1 GYWSWDPVENAVY
14 VPWVFMVAAMHTMIA
29 YKKSETALK
38 TSIILVI
45 CMFSLILYSTFLTRS
60 GILGNASVHSF
71 TDLGLSGQL
80 LLYLLFFT
88 VVAIVLAIVRWK
100 DIPSSEKEA
109 STYSREFW
117 IFIGATTLCLMGFQ
131 VLVPT
136 SIPVYNAIIEYFG
149 GISNVAPP
157 ADPMIF
163 YSKFQL
169 WFAVLIA
176 ILSGTGQFFWW
187 GKMDRN
193 KLLNALTYP
202 IAITLVVTTLI
213 LTIAGINEVSYIIL
227 ITAAVYSIVANGKIL
242 INLLNSN
249 YKLAGGSIAH
259 IGVAMMLIGIM
270 FSSGY
275 SSVISLNNSGL
286 LLIREASDEFN
297 QENVLL
303 WLNEPRQMQEYELV
317 YKGQYIESADFPDYI
332 ERTLVRPTPDPAVV
346 VARQP
351 LQAKNRTYFEK
362 GDSIRIHPENTYF
375 RVDYYKG
382 EDFQFTLYPRGQV
395 NPSMG
400 LIASPDIKRF
410 AMRDLYTHI
419 SSMPDPKEEIEWSEP
434 ESQTVRVGQR
444 FFINDYVAVLEGI
457 ERINE
462 VEDVPLLGNDIA
474 VKAKVRVFGKADDYL
489 VEPIYIIR

>member
-1 GYWSWDPVENAVY
+1 
-14 VPWVFMVAAMHTMIA
+14 
-29 YKKSETALK
+29 
-38 TSIILVI
+38 
-45 CMFSLILYSTFLTRS
+45 
-60 GILGNASVHSF
+60 
-71 TDLGLSGQL
+71 
-80 LLYLLFFT
+80 
-88 VVAIVLAIVRWK
+88 
-100 DIPSSEKEA
+100 
-109 STYSREFW
+109 
-117 IFIGATTLCLMGFQ
+117 
-131 VLVPT
+131 
-136 SIPVYNAIIEYFG
+136 
-149 GISNVAPP
+149 
-157 ADPMIF
+157 
-163 YSKFQL
+163 
-169 WFAVLIA
+169 
-176 ILSGTGQFFWW
+176 
-187 GKMDRN
+187 
-193 KLLNALTYP
+193 
-202 IAITLVVTTLI
+202 
-213 LTIAGINEVSYIIL
+213 
-227 ITAAVYSIVANGKIL
+227 
-242 INLLNSN
+242 
-249 YKLAGGSIAH
+249 
-259 IGVAMMLIGIM
+259 MMLIGIM

-275 SSVISLNNSGL
+275 SNVISLNNSGL
-286 LLIREASDEFN
+286 LLTREASDEFN

-375 RVDYYKG
+375 RVDYYKD

-489 VEPIYIIR
+489 VEPIYIIRMDDRAVGIVPADLYELGLRLTLNKINPEDETFELVSSFTQKDYVILKAMEKPLINILWIGTILLTVGFTMAMGRRYSEFRKMRDKGLE